1 MKKLCLKIAVAMIA
15 SIGLFAT
22 SASAANRTVNCDEGQ
37 SIQDALDKG
46 KGSAAEL
53 YIDVSGSCEEVVII
67 KRDDVTIDG
76 GGTAIV
82 IGAIFVDGG
91 NRIIVREITIT
102 GPGPGPIAGAV
113 GGNLKLIKVAITG
126 NPDLGGLAADS
137 AYVGISKST
146 IENNGNGVLARQGS
160 SVFIRESSISGN
172 EDYGI
177 ILKSN
182 STGTVVSNSTISG
195 NHIGI
200 GVFENSSV
208 YVDDSDIVNN
218 YNTGIETD
226 NGVSVD
232 VDNNSTIGSN
242 AEGGINANL
251 HSSVVI
257 GDSSITNNG
266 NYGIK
271 LQSDSGVR
279 IEHNAIISGN
289 GVAGEFCNNVE
300 SCGVFCGD
308 TESSVFDEGQ
318 IADEVECTD
327 FNQVAP
333 TP

>member
-1 MKKLCLKIAVAMIA
+1 MKKLSLKITAAMIA
-15 SIGLFAT
+15 GIGLFAT
-22 SASAANRTVNCDEGQ
+22 SVSAANRTVNCDEGQ
-37 SIQDALDKG
+37 SIQDALEKG
-46 KGSAAEL
+46 RGSAAEL
-53 YIDVSGSCEEVVII
+53 YIDVSGSCEEVVTI

-76 GGTAIV
+76 GETATV
-82 IGAIFVDGG
+82 VGAIIVEGG

-102 GPGPGPIAGAV
+102 GSGLGTGVVAV
-113 GGNLKLIKVAITG
+113 GGNLKLIRSAITG
-126 NPDLGGLAADS
+126 NSGLGVLATDS
-137 AYVGISKST
+137 AYVGMSRSI
-146 IENNGNGVLARQGS
+146 IENNGSGVVARQGS
-160 SVFIRESSISGN
+160 SVFVRKTTISGN
-172 EDYGI
+172 DDYGI

-182 STGTVVSNSTISG
+182 STGTVVTNSTISG
-195 NHIGI
+195 NDIGI

-242 AEGGINANL
+242 AGGGIDADL

-300 SCGVFCGD
+300 SCGVFCAD

-327 FNQVAP
+327 FNKLEP
-333 TP
+333 